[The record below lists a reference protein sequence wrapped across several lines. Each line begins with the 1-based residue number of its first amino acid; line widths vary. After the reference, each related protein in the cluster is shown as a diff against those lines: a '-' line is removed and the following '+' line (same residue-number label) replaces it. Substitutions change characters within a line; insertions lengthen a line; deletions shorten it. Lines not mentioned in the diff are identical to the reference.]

1 MVLTHHWHR
10 NASVVR
16 LCLSARLS
24 RSGRRRTR
32 CVCLS
37 FNSWKLPG
45 GGKKRYY
52 VTMWKNAFWKPLS
65 FAAND
70 VWVPVFAP
78 ADNNEGADDDAD
90 ERDAD
95 SYSDPRHR
103 LLVQM
108 VEAIGKTWR
117 GFKAGC
123 TSASKRFE
131 IESERPALSC
141 ALTSGVGGAARESV
155 VAARGEVCSHRQL
168 HRAGKR
174 SVAHSVGRR
183 NLHQVNV
190 ARLQVLQ
197 QSHGGGSCWN
207 DTRLWGF
214 LPVRLSCNL
223 GRRRQISLTI
233 NIKIPRSR
241 VNSLTSTNFWFAL
254 YLLGS

>member
-1 MVLTHHWHR
+1 
-10 NASVVR
+10 
-16 LCLSARLS
+16 
-24 RSGRRRTR
+24 
-32 CVCLS
+32 
-37 FNSWKLPG
+37 
-45 GGKKRYY
+45 
-52 VTMWKNAFWKPLS
+52 MWKNAFWKPLS
-65 FAAND
+65 IAAND

-108 VEAIGKTWR
+108 VEAIRKTWR

-131 IESERPALSC
+131 VESERPALSC
-141 ALTSGVGGAARESV
+141 ELTSGEGGAARESV

-168 HRAGKR
+168 HHAGKR

-197 QSHGGGSCWN
+197 QSHGGGPCW
-207 DTRLWGF
+207 DETRLWGF

-223 GRRRQISLTI
+223 RRRRQISLTI

-241 VNSLTSTNFWFAL
+241 VNSVNQFLVCALPARLLKHFW
-254 YLLGS
+254 LLKPHTVHLQLNKTWHKPSPWIWKCICPFQKHINNHF